1 MTCTLPWTKWYPCE
15 ALNPGPQL
23 CITFGN
29 PTGVRGKEH
38 VLYSMNRGI
47 HNLAE
52 THLASPGRLAAC
64 GMLRAWANRDQR
76 RLRLLPGAP
85 IPLRARSNTTGIW
98 SGVWQSADVP
108 YSRINLQWPQ
118 DEFRLGRVQAANFQ
132 VGHHHILG
140 VVLYA
145 WSPGPTWPRAREATR
160 TLLQFLTNE
169 IVLGSQGCRYISG
182 DFNGTEEDY
191 PELQHWIAAGW
202 QEIQQLQLNCHGDL
216 PSPTC
221 KGRTSPD
228 RIYVSPELAR
238 HFQSCQVQ
246 DLFADHSVLTGFF
259 DFPTDAQPITLVAQ
273 SRQNPV
279 ACD

>member
-1 MTCTLPWTKWYPCE
+1 
-15 ALNPGPQL
+15 
-23 CITFGN
+23 
-29 PTGVRGKEH
+29 
-38 VLYSMNRGI
+38 MNRGI

-108 YSRINLQWPQ
+108 CSRINLQWPQ

-145 WSPGPTWPRAREATR
+145 WSSHLATC
-160 TLLQFLTNE
+160 T
-169 IVLGSQGCRYISG
+169 
-182 DFNGTEEDY
+182 
-191 PELQHWIAAGW
+191 
-202 QEIQQLQLNCHGDL
+202 
-216 PSPTC
+216 
-221 KGRTSPD
+221 
-228 RIYVSPELAR
+228 
-238 HFQSCQVQ
+238 
-246 DLFADHSVLTGFF
+246 
-259 DFPTDAQPITLVAQ
+259 
-273 SRQNPV
+273 
-279 ACD
+279 